1 MDVEEL
7 LIINGPALAEL
18 VPLSDAIAIVDRAMR
33 SLSDGQVVAP
43 QRTVMAVNPTTR
55 LGLMPG
61 AMPGLGRFGLK
72 AVSLSTEAPRHG
84 LSSHQ
89 GMMLLFDDQTGRP
102 LAVLDCHALTRLRT
116 AAASAVATRA
126 LARADAK
133 TLAIIGTGDLAL
145 PHIEAIAM
153 VRPIARVVIWGR
165 SPDKAQ
171 AIAERL
177 SGPAGTVARTIEE
190 AVADADIICTLTAS
204 NAPILEG
211 RWLKPGQHVN
221 LVGASIRAAREAD
234 DEVVARGWFIA
245 DSRAHALSQAGEL
258 HHAIEQGRVG
268 EDHLKGEIGE
278 VLLDR
283 ALGRAAREQITIYKS
298 LGHVAQDIAV
308 ADAALG
314 RAGNSDKVAAVDW

>member
-1 MDVEEL
+1 MQEL

-18 VPLSDAIAIVDRAMR
+18 VPLSDAIAIVDKAMR
-33 SLSDGQVVAP
+33 SLSDGQVMAP
-43 QRTVMAVNPTTR
+43 ERAIMAVNPTTR

-102 LAVLDCHALTRLRT
+102 LAALDCHALTRLRT

-126 LARADAK
+126 LARPDAK

-145 PHIEAIAM
+145 PHIEAMAM

-165 SPDKAQ
+165 SPDKAR
-171 AIAERL
+171 AVAETCSRL
-177 SGPAGTVARTIEE
+177 AVTVADSIEA
-190 AVADADIICTLTAS
+190 AVAEADIVCTLTAS
-204 NAPILEG
+204 NVPILEG
-211 RWLKPGQHVN
+211 RWLKSGQHVN

-234 DEVVARGWFIA
+234 DEVVARGRFIA

-258 HHAIEQGRVG
+258 RHAVEQGRVG

-278 VLLDR
+278 VLL
-283 ALGRAAREQITIYKS
+283 GRVPGRTEPDQLTIYKS

-308 ADAALG
+308 ADAAFG
-314 RAGNSDKVAAVDW
+314 RARNSDKVAAVDW